1 MHTIRPMTS
10 ADAGPV
16 LEIYQAA
23 IDGRLATFE
32 TEAPSWEEFDARRM
46 PDHRLVAVEGDVGG
60 AGDGGGAGVGDG
72 VGGGAVLGW
81 VACTPYSW
89 RDAYR
94 GVVEHGIYVHP
105 SARGRQIGIS
115 LMRALIASTEAAGI
129 WCVQSGIFRENTASL
144 ELHRKAG
151 FREIGYRERAGCL
164 HGVWHDVI
172 LVERRSRIVG

>member
-1 MHTIRPMTS
+1 MHTIRPMTA

-16 LEIYQAA
+16 LEIYQAG

-46 PDHRLVAVEGDVGG
+46 PDHRLVAVDGVGV
-60 AGDGGGAGVGDG
+60 DGGGGA
-72 VGGGAVLGW
+72 GGGAVLGW
-81 VACTPYSW
+81 AACIPYSW

-94 GVVEHGIYVHP
+94 GVVEHGVYVHP

-129 WCVQSGIFRENTASL
+129 WCVQSGVFRENTASL
-144 ELHRKAG
+144 ALHRKAG
-151 FREIGYRERAGCL
+151 FREIGYRERVGCL